1 MANQTRQ
8 LGELLSAAGVAVQV
22 VPTTPPY
29 RPAWTA
35 SLTGVRAGIR
45 LLQYIARLWRVAGQ
59 ADLFHVMAN
68 SGWSWHL
75 FAAPAIWVA
84 SLRGVPVVVNYRGG
98 EAADFLSR
106 SQRLVRWTM
115 RRAAALVVP
124 SGFLEAIF
132 GRHGMPAQVVPN
144 IVDLSLFKPRAD
156 VVATGGHVVVARNLE
171 PIYDNASALRAL
183 AELRR
188 KMPSATMTIAGS
200 GPEADMLRRLAD
212 ELGVSNAVRF
222 AGRLDRGDMA
232 KLYRSADVVLN
243 PSKVDNMPN
252 SLLEA
257 LACGVPI
264 VSTDVGGIP
273 FMVQDGKTA
282 LLVGAGDHQGMAAAL
297 LRVLQDPALHRDLV
311 QAGLRDIQRYTWGQV
326 APQMA
331 AVYRAAS
338 AGAR

>member
-1 MANQTRQ
+1 MSKDGAHTNIVEGFFSQMRRMQ
-8 LGELLSAAGVAVQV
+8 AGCDS
-22 VPTTPPY
+22 TN
-29 RPAWTA
+29 
-35 SLTGVRAGIR
+35 
-45 LLQYIARLWRVAGQ
+45 
-59 ADLFHVMAN
+59 LFHHEF
-68 SGWSWHL
+68 S
-75 FAAPAIWVA
+75 ICD
-84 SLRGVPVVVNYRGG
+84 RYRGG
-98 EAADFLSR
+98 EAASFLQR
-106 SQRLVRWTM
+106 SGRQVRFAMQRT
-115 RRAAALVVP
+115 ASLVVP

-156 VVATGGHVVVARNLE
+156 AVATGGHVVVARNLE

-183 AELRR
+183 AALRR
-188 KMPSATMTIAGS
+188 QMPSATLTIAGS

-212 ELGVSNAVRF
+212 ELGLADAVRF
-222 AGRLDRGDMA
+222 AGRLDRGEMA

-297 LRVLQDPALHRDLV
+297 LRVLQDPALHRNLV
-311 QAGLRDIQRYTWGQV
+311 QAGLHEIQRYAWSQV